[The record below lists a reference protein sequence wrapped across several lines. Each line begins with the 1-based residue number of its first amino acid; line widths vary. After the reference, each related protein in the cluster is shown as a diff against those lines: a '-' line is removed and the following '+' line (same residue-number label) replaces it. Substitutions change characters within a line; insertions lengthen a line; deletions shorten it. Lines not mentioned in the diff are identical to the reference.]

1 MKRFAVLIGLLS
13 LCGPAYSEVHHRIQS
28 SIQLTVD
35 GASSVATR
43 IPSTVSVSG
52 SNVTVGSGNN
62 DTFSGLTAGT
72 ATAAATGIM
81 GNYGIHTAGQSFSFS
96 NSYIQGDPIATLATG
111 STVSTTTGQVAS
123 LPAYGQVPTIAG
135 GVKGTLAGT
144 LTSVGG
150 GTTAIIGGSSGTTAI
165 AQHVQELTIR

>member
-43 IPSTVSVSG
+43 VPSTVSVSG

-62 DTFSGLTAGT
+62 DTFSGLTVGS
-72 ATAAATGIM
+72 ATAAATGVM

-123 LPAYGQVPTIAG
+123 LPAYGQVTTFAG

-150 GTTAIIGGSSGTTAI
+150 GTSTIVGGSSGTTAV
-165 AQHVQELTIR
+165 AQHVQELIIR

>member
-123 LPAYGQVPTIAG
+123 LPAYGQVTTIAG

-144 LTSVGG
+144 LTSVGVARQRSLG
-150 GTTAIIGGSSGTTAI
+150 GRVVLLLLLNTFKS
-165 AQHVQELTIR
+165 

>member
-43 IPSTVSVSG
+43 VPSTISVSG
-52 SNVTVGSGNN
+52 SNIAVGSGNN

-72 ATAAATGIM
+72 ATAAPTGIM

-96 NSYIQGDPIATLATG
+96 NSYLQGDPIATLNAG
-111 STVSTTTGQVAS
+111 STVSTTTGQVQS
-123 LPAYGQVPTIAG
+123 IPSYGQTTTFAG
-135 GVKGTLAGT
+135 GTKSTLAGT

-150 GTTAIIGGSSGTTAI
+150 GTTAIVGGGAGTTAI

>member
-1 MKRFAVLIGLLS
+1 MKRFAVLVGLLS
-13 LCGPAYSEVHHRIQS
+13 ICGPANSEVHHRIQS

-43 IPSTVSVSG
+43 VPSTISVSG

-62 DTFSGLTAGT
+62 DTFSGLTVGS
-72 ATAAATGIM
+72 ATAAATGVM

-123 LPAYGQVPTIAG
+123 LPAYGQVTTFAG

-150 GTTAIIGGSSGTTAI
+150 GTSTIVGGSSGTTAI

>member
-35 GASSVATR
+35 GASAVATR

-123 LPAYGQVPTIAG
+123 LPAYGQVTTIAG

>member
-13 LCGPAYSEVHHRIQS
+13 ICGPANSEVHHRIQS

-43 IPSTVSVSG
+43 VPSTISVSG

-62 DTFSGLTAGT
+62 DTFSGLTVGS
-72 ATAAATGIM
+72 ATAAATGVM

-123 LPAYGQVPTIAG
+123 LPAYGQVTTFAG

-150 GTTAIIGGSSGTTAI
+150 GTSTIVGGSSGTTAI

>member
-1 MKRFAVLIGLLS
+1 
-13 LCGPAYSEVHHRIQS
+13 
-28 SIQLTVD
+28 
-35 GASSVATR
+35 
-43 IPSTVSVSG
+43 
-52 SNVTVGSGNN
+52 
-62 DTFSGLTAGT
+62 
-72 ATAAATGIM
+72 M

-123 LPAYGQVPTIAG
+123 LPAYGQVTTIAG

-144 LTSVGG
+144 LTSGGG
-150 GTTAIIGGSSGTTAI
+150 GTTAIVGGSAGTTAI

>member
-123 LPAYGQVPTIAG
+123 LPAYGQVTTIAG

-150 GTTAIIGGSSGTTAI
+150 GTTAIVGGSAGTTAI

>member
-1 MKRFAVLIGLLS
+1 MKRFAVLVGLLS
-13 LCGPAYSEVHHRIQS
+13 ICGPANSEVHHRIQS

-123 LPAYGQVPTIAG
+123 LPAYGQVTTIAG

-150 GTTAIIGGSSGTTAI
+150 GTTAIVGGSAGTTAI

>member
-62 DTFSGLTAGT
+62 DTFSGLTVGS
-72 ATAAATGIM
+72 ATAAATGVM

-123 LPAYGQVPTIAG
+123 LPAYGQVTTIAG

-150 GTTAIIGGSSGTTAI
+150 GTTAIVGGSAGTTAI

>member
-13 LCGPAYSEVHHRIQS
+13 VCGPAYSEVHHRIQS

-43 IPSTVSVSG
+43 VPSTVSVSG

-62 DTFSGLTAGT
+62 DTFSGLTVGS
-72 ATAAATGIM
+72 ATAAATGVM

-123 LPAYGQVPTIAG
+123 LPAYGQVTPFAG

-150 GTTAIIGGSSGTTAI
+150 GTSTIVGGSSGTTAI

>member
-13 LCGPAYSEVHHRIQS
+13 VCGPAYSEVHHRIQS

-43 IPSTVSVSG
+43 VPSTISVSG
-52 SNVTVGSGNN
+52 SNIAVGSGNN
-62 DTFSGLTAGT
+62 DTFSGLTVGS
-72 ATAAATGIM
+72 ATAAPTGIM
-81 GNYGIHTAGQSFSFS
+81 GNYNIHTAGQSFSFS
-96 NSYIQGDPIATLATG
+96 NSYLQGDPIATLNAG
-111 STVSTTTGQVAS
+111 STVSTTTGQVQS
-123 LPAYGQVPTIAG
+123 IPSYGQTTTFAG
-135 GVKGTLAGT
+135 GTKSTLAGT

-150 GTTAIIGGSSGTTAI
+150 GTTAIVGGGAGTTAI